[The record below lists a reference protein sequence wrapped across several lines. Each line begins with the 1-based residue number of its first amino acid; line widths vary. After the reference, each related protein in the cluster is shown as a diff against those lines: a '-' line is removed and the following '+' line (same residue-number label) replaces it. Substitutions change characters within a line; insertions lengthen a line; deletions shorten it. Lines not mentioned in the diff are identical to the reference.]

1 MRGSVALDSRF
12 GAVRGL
18 MLDWDG
24 TLIHSLPLKIE
35 NAGRLFAERYGVDAG
50 EVHAC
55 YARHSGIPRRQL
67 FDRVAEETIGRR
79 LGEEEFAGLS
89 EAFSAANRDVVV
101 ERGRLRPGTRETL
114 EALRADGLRL
124 FVSTAAAPSEVE
136 PLARHFGVSALVDGV
151 FGSRP
156 GFGKG
161 PEHVDYVRRTHDLD
175 RAAMAGVGDDVSDI
189 RLFREAGI
197 VPVGITGTESRSA
210 LLDHGAEH
218 VIDRLDE
225 LLAASV

>member
-1 MRGSVALDSRF
+1 MALDSRF
-12 GAVRGL
+12 GVLRGL

-35 NAGRLFAERYGVDAG
+35 NAGRIFARRYGVEAG
-50 EVHAC
+50 AVRTC

-67 FDRVAEETIGRR
+67 FERIAEETLGRP
-79 LGEEEFAGLS
+79 LEEEEFSALS
-89 EAFSAANRDVVV
+89 HAFSAANRAVVV
-101 ERGRLRPGTRETL
+101 ERGALRPGTRDTL
-114 EALRADGLRL
+114 EALHAYGCRL
-124 FVSTAAAPSEVE
+124 FVSTAAAPPEVE
-136 PLARHFGVSALVDGV
+136 PLAQHFGVTPLVDGV

-161 PEHVDYVRRTHDLD
+161 PEHVDFVCRTHGLD
-175 RAAMAGVGDDVSDI
+175 RTLLAGVGDDVSDL

-197 VPVGITGTESRSA
+197 LPIGITGTESRDV
-210 LLDHGAEH
+210 LLGHGAEH

-225 LLAASV
+225 LLAVSS